1 MKRAASFL
9 LCLAL
14 LLTLFPAAA
23 FAAGETSGSKLI
35 ALTFD
40 DGPSAYT
47 EELLDGLK
55 ARGARVT
62 FFCVGFNIVKR
73 PETVKRAWTE
83 GHQIA
88 NHTWNHPELTSITSD
103 AVKSQISRVED
114 ALDEAVGFHL
124 SYIFRP
130 PYGSYSQRVLS
141 AANVPG
147 IYWSMNTAD
156 YLTSKADVV
165 CSQIVKAA
173 RDGAIGCLHDTHYST
188 VKGALMA
195 IDKLQKEGYE
205 FVTIN
210 ELFYRKGLTL
220 ENATIYKNAY
230 KGSDTAPALKA
241 PEITSVED
249 PATGKQKITISGDE
263 RGSVYY
269 TTDGSVP
276 SPINGRLYTGA
287 FMLSSDAAVR
297 AVSVVNW
304 NGLRSYTSELKVEV
318 TPRAD
323 LFSAPDGSR
332 LVLSS
337 SAQGAKI
344 YFTDDGSKPDSESTL
359 YVSPI
364 EGVPGTT
371 YSAVATADRMR
382 DSATEAITYSDSG
395 FWMRD
400 VKPGDWYYGVIDEAA
415 FLGILNGTGNFR
427 YQPGKSTTRAM
438 AITMLYRLASPAED
452 FERIAPD
459 DVAEG
464 KYYYDAVS
472 WAYSAG
478 IEDGIENGFR
488 PNEDITKEEL
498 AVMLA
503 RLLGAEEGADTS
515 LLAEH
520 PDGGEVSE
528 WAERGVAAC
537 LELGILRGN
546 SSGKLKPQ
554 KGASRAET
562 AAMLLRAAEIMKG

>member
-14 LLTLFPAAA
+14 LLTLVPAAA
-23 FAAGETSGSKLI
+23 FAAEEASGSKLI

-62 FFCVGFNIVKR
+62 FFCVGFNIARR
-73 PETVKRAWTE
+73 PDTVKRAWME

-88 NHTWNHPELTSITSD
+88 NHTWDHPELTSLSND
-103 AVKSQISRVED
+103 AVKSQISRVEA
-114 ALDEAVGFHL
+114 ALDDAIGFHL
-124 SYIFRP
+124 SYILRP
-130 PYGSYSQRVLS
+130 PYGSYNSRVLK
-141 AANVPG
+141 AANVPA

-188 VKGALMA
+188 VRGALMA

-210 ELFYRKGLTL
+210 ELFYRKGIEL

-230 KGSDTAPALKA
+230 KGSETTPALKA
-241 PEITSVED
+241 PEITGVED
-249 PATGKQKITISGDE
+249 PVTGKQKIVISGDG

-269 TTDGSVP
+269 TTDGSIP

-287 FMLSSDAAVR
+287 FMLASSASVR

-304 NGLRSYTSELKVEV
+304 NGIRSYTSELKVEV

-323 LFSAPDGSR
+323 IVSAPDGSI
-332 LVLSS
+332 LVFSS
-337 SAQGAKI
+337 STPGAEI
-344 YFTDDGSKPDSESTL
+344 YYTDDGSEPNRESTL
-359 YVSPI
+359 YASPI
-364 EGVPGTT
+364 EGVPGKT
-371 YSAVATADRMR
+371 YSAVATAEGRR
-382 DSATEAITYSDSG
+382 DSVADTVTYSDNG

-400 VKPGDWYYGVIDEAA
+400 VKPGDWYYEVIDEAA
-415 FLGILNGTGNFR
+415 LLGILNGTGYYRFE
-427 YQPGKSTTRAM
+427 PGRATTRAM
-438 AITMLYRLASPAED
+438 AVTMLYRLAAPED
-452 FERIAPD
+452 SFERIELPD
-459 DVAEG
+459 VSPTS
-464 KYYYDAVS
+464 YCYDAVC
-472 WAYSAG
+472 WAYFSG
-478 IEDGIENGFR
+478 IEDGAESGFR
-488 PNEDITKEEL
+488 PAEDITKEEL

-503 RLLGAEEGADTS
+503 RLLGAEGEADVS

-520 PDGGEVSE
+520 PDGGDVSE

-537 LELGILRGN
+537 LRLGILKGT

-554 KGASRAET
+554 KGATRAET